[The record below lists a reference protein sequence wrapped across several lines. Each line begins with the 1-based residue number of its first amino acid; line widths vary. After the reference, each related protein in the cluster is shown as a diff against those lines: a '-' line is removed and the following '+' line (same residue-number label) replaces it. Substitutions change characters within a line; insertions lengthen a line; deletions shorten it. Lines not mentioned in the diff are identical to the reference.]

1 MADAAAVA
9 TPTDGGA
16 QPGTQDAAP
25 QQAPV
30 VQDAKAGET
39 TSPGSD
45 PKQETKAAEPRVY
58 ERKINGKAEKIPAD
72 VVDAAAKAL
81 GLEPAELLRGTQLA
95 KAAYEKFEEARR
107 IQQQLEGFKGKD
119 PWDLVK
125 EARGMKDDDLDALAE
140 QRLIAK
146 LQREA
151 QLSQLTPAQQEY
163 ERQRVE
169 FERQRAEFA
178 AQQKAAQESALTAQ
192 ATQIRNQ
199 MEPTI
204 LAAVEQAG
212 LPRTP
217 EAVRAVVA
225 QLQTQHKY
233 GLPLD
238 VQAAVRDAQSQF
250 VQPTAAM
257 LAKMAPEQLVKML
270 GKDAVDA
277 ILRHSIAQ
285 KGGPT
290 SQQVPK
296 PAEVPQERPRT
307 WMTTKE
313 WDAAYLK

>member
-16 QPGTQDAAP
+16 QPGTQDEAP

-30 VQDAKAGET
+30 VQDTKAGET
-39 TSPGSD
+39 VSPGSET
-45 PKQETKAAEPRVY
+45 KQEPKPAEPRVY

-81 GLEPAELLRGTQLA
+81 GLEPSDLLRGTQLA

-107 IQQQLEGFKGKD
+107 IQQQMEGFKGKD

-125 EARGMKDDDLDALAE
+125 EARGMKDEDLDALAE

-151 QLSQLTPAQQEY
+151 QLSQLTPEQQAY

-169 FERQRAEFA
+169 FERQKAEFA
-178 AQQKAAQESALTAQ
+178 AQQKAAQDAALTAQ
-192 ATQIRNQ
+192 ATQVRNQ
-199 MEPTI
+199 MEPAI
-204 LAAVEQAG
+204 LSAIEQAG
-212 LPRTP
+212 LPKTP

-257 LAKMAPEQLVKML
+257 LAKMGPEQLVKYL

-290 SQQVPK
+290 SQPVPK
-296 PAEVPQERPRT
+296 PPDAPQEKPRSWLT
-307 WMTTKE
+307 SKE
-313 WDAAYLK
+313 WDAKYLK